1 MLRGSS
7 VKIEIKTELFSL
19 KLREQRGKSSPMV
32 LSGKSFTSFECSVDI
47 TELTVWDRC
56 LSSWDPQLPLP
67 SVPQLPALSALLLE
81 IPNALMFFMH
91 LEESCGA
98 ALPPTDRALACRTAL
113 PLSPLSWFIAFI
125 PPVLVL
131 DLSPP
136 KLCAGHLLSLL
147 LTQPQ
152 KYVTESFFSKCV
164 WVDKHGVTANFSLG
178 ELVETTF
185 HLPAP
190 KFHENRLQLES
201 SQYFN

>member
-1 MLRGSS
+1 MLSAASIRTQSPWDLHGELDQQISTFPQPKPFLKKKMLRGSS

-19 KLREQRGKSSPMV
+19 KLREQRGKSGPMV

-98 ALPPTDRALACRTAL
+98 ALPPTDRALARRTAL
-113 PLSPLSWFIAFI
+113 PLSPLSWF
-125 PPVLVL
+125 
-131 DLSPP
+131 
-136 KLCAGHLLSLL
+136 
-147 LTQPQ
+147 
-152 KYVTESFFSKCV
+152 
-164 WVDKHGVTANFSLG
+164 
-178 ELVETTF
+178 
-185 HLPAP
+185 
-190 KFHENRLQLES
+190 
-201 SQYFN
+201 